1 MYSFNDF
8 HKYVKTTASI
18 SEFINYENL
27 EVLYDNL
34 YKSFFNNSRIF
45 LAGNGGSAAIANH
58 AATDLNK
65 LKIEDN
71 YLSAISLNTNV
82 SSLLAIGNDE
92 GFRNIFVEQLKNYKP
107 QKDDI
112 LIAISSSG
120 NSENIIDLIK
130 SFNKEKIKNF
140 SLLGFDG
147 GKALGLSDYP
157 ILIKSEKKYYGPVE
171 DLHMMIFHYFTHVIK
186 NDIRELS

>member
-1 MYSFNDF
+1 MYSFNNF

-82 SSLLAIGNDE
+82 PSLLAIGNDE
-92 GFRNIFVEQLKNYKP
+92 GFKNIFVDQLKNYKP
-107 QKDDI
+107 QKEDI

-130 SFNKEKIKNF
+130 YYKKEKIKNF

-147 GKALGLSDYP
+147 GEALVVSDYP
-157 ILIKSEKKYYGPVE
+157 ILTKSEKKYYGPVE
-171 DLHMMIFHYFTHVIK
+171 DLHMMVFHYFVHVIK